1 MPYPTLGVQKQHN
14 PKSCSQVLHRLSEL
28 VSGLATGLTLPL
40 LHLYSAE
47 VFSTSRRF
55 LLAVAIQVSSSSI
68 LESNSSTLTNLDTLI
83 T

>member
-1 MPYPTLGVQKQHN
+1 MPHPTLGSPKQHN
-14 PKSCSQVLHRLSEL
+14 PKSRSQVLHRLSEL

-55 LLAVAIQVSSSSI
+55 LLAVAIQVSSSCI
-68 LESNSSTLTNLDTLI
+68 LEADNLMIDI
-83 T
+83 SRSQK

>member
-1 MPYPTLGVQKQHN
+1 MPYQTSGSPKQHN
-14 PKSCSQVLHRLSEL
+14 PKSHSQVHHRLSEL

-68 LESNSSTLTNLDTLI
+68 LESNSFTLTNLEKLI

>member
-1 MPYPTLGVQKQHN
+1 MPYQTSGSPKQHN
-14 PKSCSQVLHRLSEL
+14 PKSRSQVLHRLSEL

-68 LESNSSTLTNLDTLI
+68 LESNSFTLAKLDKLT